1 MKRFPN
7 NDVLLPRIA
16 CQGPATSFL
25 ARLSRTAMQQ
35 ICGGTGKPRM
45 AALMLATAAAM
56 ALPVPTFTSVAEA
69 QSNSSGAKV
78 TITEFSVETLTSD
91 AERQAAE
98 SADAQ
103 AADNDAG
110 QVDLLSVVTD
120 NTTETSATITAEE
133 EEETDGR
140 SISSIDE
147 AVSLITVDTS
157 QTQSNAAPSPD
168 AQAQGDVTIDTDA
181 GADQRVDGGVTG
193 AETAAETAPLAGTP
207 ADGAADPSIASTDD
221 RDTEDDTSRVSLVRT
236 SVPYTGVA
244 DVGAEPSA
252 DSSLTR
258 VIWRGTTAAAL
269 MGLADANY
277 ANGGSPA
284 LAALAGD
291 VMAIRA
297 EPPAEIDGQDSAF
310 VMARLAWLG
319 AAGRSQDIGKL
330 VSGLPNDPDWLEWKK
345 WQVTTQLSE
354 MRDDEA
360 CRSVMYFAGQ
370 TLEPFWHKAKVICS
384 AVQGDATGARFAA
397 DLLQAMGQD
406 DPVFRALVDLL
417 LDGID
422 VPEIDPALLEPL
434 HIVLMEAAH
443 HPIGIGGLD
452 AMPAAS
458 LQSVTSLLHL
468 EDEARLIRAYRALQG
483 GFLTHQDVAKQWR
496 LAAVDAGDMS
506 MALARHESMPTALTR
521 ALLWRALDNEKT
533 ASRLVMIA
541 AAMDVDAAE
550 GAGMLMAPLYAELAR
565 EALGFK
571 GVETLLSD
579 AGAPLA
585 AKIALLLAAASNSAD
600 AGPSGADLFGA
611 GSVMPAGLD
620 TAIFD
625 ALAGVSSMM
634 AGGPMD
640 SAALDQLDI
649 WHLLPLFERRVGADA
664 ATAMPVNWLSLDS
677 AAARAPASFV
687 SISPVWM
694 RALEQA
700 ADDRRVGETVLI
712 AQRIVS
718 AQGLSQLHPADAARI
733 HAALMTIG
741 QTAVANAVAND
752 ILSAHLLDASLAI
765 DIDNLPLLEMAATA
779 SGEGVASG
787 DTVAATEATTNDDF
801 VDASQTEAGDA
812 GSQDS
817 DN

>member
-7 NDVLLPRIA
+7 NYVLSQHFA
-16 CQGPATSFL
+16 YQGVGTSIL
-25 ARLSRTAMQQ
+25 TLLSWTSIQQ
-35 ICGGTGKPRM
+35 NRGGSGKARM

-56 ALPVPTFTSVAEA
+56 ALPVSTFTSVAEA

-78 TITEFSVETLTSD
+78 TITEFSVEALTSD

-98 SADAQ
+98 RADAQ
-103 AADNDAG
+103 AADSDAG

-120 NTTETSATITAEE
+120 NTTETSATTTADEGG
-133 EEETDGR
+133 ETDGR

-157 QTQSNAAPSPD
+157 QTQSNAATSSD
-168 AQAQGDVTIDTDA
+168 APTQSDVTVDTDANADQGADGDVTGT
-181 GADQRVDGGVTG
+181 
-193 AETAAETAPLAGTP
+193 ETATETAPLAGTDP
-207 ADGAADPSIASTDD
+207 DGAADTAIAGTDD
-221 RDTEDDTSRVSLVRT
+221 GDTEDDTSRVSLVRT

-252 DSSLTR
+252 GSSLTR

-269 MGLADANY
+269 MDLADANS
-277 ANGGSPA
+277 AGGGSQA

-291 VMAIRA
+291 VMALRA
-297 EPPAEIDGQDSAF
+297 EPPAEIDGRDTAF

-330 VSGLPNDPDWLEWKK
+330 VSGLPNDPEWLEWKK

-360 CRSVMYFAGQ
+360 CRTVMYFAGQ

-443 HPIGIGGLD
+443 HPIGIGGLE
-452 AMPAAS
+452 AMPSAS

-521 ALLWRALDNEKT
+521 ALLWRALDSEKT

-565 EALGFK
+565 EALGFE
-571 GVETLLSD
+571 GAATLLSD
-579 AGAPLA
+579 TGAPLA

-600 AGPSGADLFGA
+600 AGPSDT

-620 TAIFD
+620 TAMVD
-625 ALAGVSSMM
+625 ALAGVSAMM
-634 AGGPMD
+634 AGGPLD

-687 SISPVWM
+687 SVSPVWM

-700 ADDRRVGETVLI
+700 ADDGRVGETVLI

-741 QTAVANAVAND
+741 QAAVANAVAND

-765 DIDNLPLLEMAATA
+765 DIDTLPLLEMAATA
-779 SGEGVASG
+779 SGDGVANG
-787 DTVAATEATTNDDF
+787 DTVAATGTATNEDV
-801 VDASQTEAGDA
+801 VDATQTEAGDA

>member
-1 MKRFPN
+1 MKSFPN
-7 NDVLLPRIA
+7 NYVLSQHIA
-16 CQGPATSFL
+16 YQGVATSIL
-25 ARLSRTAMQQ
+25 SLLSRTAKQQ
-35 ICGGTGKPRM
+35 NRGGPRKARM
-45 AALMLATAAAM
+45 AALMMATAAAM
-56 ALPVPTFTSVAEA
+56 AFPVPTFTSLAEA
-69 QSNSSGAKV
+69 QSNTSSTKV
-78 TITEFSVETLTSD
+78 TITEFSVEALTSD

-98 SADAQ
+98 RADAQ
-103 AADNDAG
+103 AADSDAG
-110 QVDLLSVVTD
+110 QVDLLSVVMD
-120 NTTETSATITAEE
+120 NTTETTATTTADERG
-133 EEETDGR
+133 ETDGR

-157 QTQSNAAPSPD
+157 QTQSNAATSSDVPKQSEVTVDID
-168 AQAQGDVTIDTDA
+168 ANADQGADGDVTST
-181 GADQRVDGGVTG
+181 
-193 AETAAETAPLAGTP
+193 ETAAEKAPLAG
-207 ADGAADPSIASTDD
+207 ADPDSAAETATLGTDD

-244 DVGAEPSA
+244 VVGAEPSA

-269 MGLADANY
+269 MDLADANY
-277 ANGGSPA
+277 ASGGSQA

-291 VMAIRA
+291 VMAMRA
-297 EPPAEIDGQDSAF
+297 EPPAEIDGRDTAF
-310 VMARLAWLG
+310 VMVRLAWLG

-330 VSGLPNDPDWLEWKK
+330 VTGLPNDPEWLEWKK

-443 HPIGIGGLD
+443 HPIGIGGLE
-452 AMPAAS
+452 AMPSAS

-483 GFLTHQDVAKQWR
+483 GFLTHHDVAKQWR

-521 ALLWRALDNEKT
+521 ALLWRALDSEKT

-541 AAMDVDAAE
+541 AAMDIDAAE
-550 GAGMLMAPLYAELAR
+550 GVGMLMAPLYAELAR
-565 EALGFK
+565 EALGFE
-571 GVETLLSD
+571 GAATLLSD
-579 AGAPLA
+579 TGAPLA
-585 AKIALLLAAASNSAD
+585 VKIALLLAAASNSAD
-600 AGPSGADLFGA
+600 AGQSDTGTM
-611 GSVMPAGLD
+611 MPAGLD
-620 TAIFD
+620 AAMVD
-625 ALAGVSSMM
+625 ALAGVSAMI
-634 AGGPMD
+634 AGGPLD
-640 SAALDQLDI
+640 IAALDQLDI
-649 WHLLPLFERRVGADA
+649 WHLLPLFERRVGAKA
-664 ATAMPVNWLSLDS
+664 ATEMPVNWLSLDS

-700 ADDRRVGETVLI
+700 ADDGRVGETVLI

-718 AQGLSQLHPADAARI
+718 AQGLSQLHPADSARI

-741 QTAVANAVAND
+741 QARVANAVAND

-765 DIDNLPLLEMAATA
+765 DIETLSLLEIAATTL
-779 SGEGVASG
+779 GNGVANG
-787 DTVAATEATTNDDF
+787 DTVAATGTATNEDV
-801 VDASQTEAGDA
+801 VDATQTEAGDA
-812 GSQDS
+812 GSQDI

>member
-7 NDVLLPRIA
+7 NYVLSQHFA
-16 CQGPATSFL
+16 YQGVATSIL
-25 ARLSRTAMQQ
+25 TLLSRTAIQQ
-35 ICGGTGKPRM
+35 NRGGSGKARM

-56 ALPVPTFTSVAEA
+56 ALSVPTFTSVAEA

-78 TITEFSVETLTSD
+78 TITEFSVEALTSD

-98 SADAQ
+98 RADAQ
-103 AADNDAG
+103 AAESDAG

-120 NTTETSATITAEE
+120 NTTETSATTTADEGG
-133 EEETDGR
+133 ETDGR

-157 QTQSNAAPSPD
+157 QTQSNAATSSDTPTQSDVTVDTD
-168 AQAQGDVTIDTDA
+168 ANADRGADGDVTGT
-181 GADQRVDGGVTG
+181 
-193 AETAAETAPLAGTP
+193 ETATETAPLAGAGP
-207 ADGAADPSIASTDD
+207 DGAADTAIAGTDD
-221 RDTEDDTSRVSLVRT
+221 GDMEDDTSRVSLVRT

-244 DVGAEPSA
+244 DVGAEPAA
-252 DSSLTR
+252 DGSLTR

-269 MGLADANY
+269 MDLADANS
-277 ANGGSPA
+277 AGGGSQA

-291 VMAIRA
+291 VMALRA
-297 EPPAEIDGQDSAF
+297 EPPAEIDGRDTAF

-330 VSGLPNDPDWLEWKK
+330 VSGLPNDPEWLEWKK

-360 CRSVMYFAGQ
+360 CRTVMYFAGQ

-443 HPIGIGGLD
+443 HPIGVGGLE
-452 AMPAAS
+452 AMPSAS

-521 ALLWRALDNEKT
+521 ALLWRALDSEKT

-565 EALGFK
+565 EALGFE
-571 GVETLLSD
+571 GAATLLSD
-579 AGAPLA
+579 TGAPLA

-600 AGPSGADLFGA
+600 AGPSDT

-620 TAIFD
+620 TAMVD
-625 ALAGVSSMM
+625 ALAGVSAMM
-634 AGGPMD
+634 AGGPLD

-649 WHLLPLFERRVGADA
+649 WHLLPLFERRLGADA

-687 SISPVWM
+687 SVSPVWM

-700 ADDRRVGETVLI
+700 ADDGRVGETVLI

-741 QTAVANAVAND
+741 QAAVANAVAND

-765 DIDNLPLLEMAATA
+765 DIDTLRLLEMAATA
-779 SGEGVASG
+779 SGDGVANG
-787 DTVAATEATTNDDF
+787 DTVAATGTVTNEDV
-801 VDASQTEAGDA
+801 VDPTQTEAGDA

>member
-7 NDVLLPRIA
+7 NYVLSQHIA
-16 CQGPATSFL
+16 YQGVTTSIL
-25 ARLSRTAMQQ
+25 ALLSVAGIQQ
-35 ICGGTGKPRM
+35 NRGGSGKARM
-45 AALMLATAAAM
+45 AALMLATAAGM
-56 ALPVPTFTSVAEA
+56 ALPVPTFTSIAEA
-69 QSNSSGAKV
+69 QSNTSGAKV
-78 TITEFSVETLTSD
+78 TITEFSVEALTSD

-98 SADAQ
+98 RAGAQ
-103 AADNDAG
+103 AADSDLG

-120 NTTETSATITAEE
+120 NTTETSATTTADEGGD
-133 EEETDGR
+133 TDGH

-157 QTQSNAAPSPD
+157 QTQSNAATSSD
-168 AQAQGDVTIDTDA
+168 APTQSEVTVDTDANADQGADGDVTGT
-181 GADQRVDGGVTG
+181 
-193 AETAAETAPLAGTP
+193 ETAAETAPLLGADSDGTAETATAGTD
-207 ADGAADPSIASTDD
+207 DG
-221 RDTEDDTSRVSLVRT
+221 DTEDDTSRVSLVRT
-236 SVPYTGVA
+236 SVSYTGVA
-244 DVGAEPSA
+244 DVGAEPLA

-258 VIWRGTTAAAL
+258 VLWRGTTAAAL
-269 MGLADANY
+269 MDLADANY
-277 ANGGSPA
+277 AGGGSQA
-284 LAALAGD
+284 LATLAGD
-291 VMAIRA
+291 VMALRA
-297 EPPAEIDGQDSAF
+297 EPPAEIDGRDAAF

-330 VSGLPNDPDWLEWKK
+330 VSGLPNDPEWLEWKK

-360 CRSVMYFAGQ
+360 CSTVMYFAGQ
-370 TLEPFWHKAKVICS
+370 TLETFWHKAKVICS

-422 VPEIDPALLEPL
+422 VPEIDAALLEPL

-443 HPIGIGGLD
+443 HPIGIGGLE
-452 AMPAAS
+452 AMPSAS
-458 LQSVTSLLHL
+458 LQSITSLLHL
-468 EDEARLIRAYRALQG
+468 EDEARLIRASRALKG

-496 LAAVDAGDMS
+496 LAAVNAGDMS

-521 ALLWRALDNEKT
+521 ALLWCALDSEKT

-541 AAMDVDAAE
+541 AAMDVDVAE

-565 EALGFK
+565 EALSFEGAT
-571 GVETLLSD
+571 TLLSD
-579 AGAPLA
+579 TGAPLA

-600 AGPSGADLFGA
+600 VGPSDT

-620 TAIFD
+620 TATVD
-625 ALAGVSSMM
+625 ALAGLSAMM
-634 AGGPMD
+634 AGGPLD

-649 WHLLPLFERRVGADA
+649 WHLLPLFERRVGSDA
-664 ATAMPVNWLSLDS
+664 ATAMPVNWLSLSS

-687 SISPVWM
+687 SVSPVWM

-700 ADDRRVGETVLI
+700 ADDGRVGETVLI

-741 QTAVANAVAND
+741 QAGVANAVAND

-765 DIDNLPLLEMAATA
+765 DIDALPLLEMVAKV
-779 SGEGVASG
+779 SGDGVANG
-787 DTVAATEATTNDDF
+787 DTVAATGTATNED
-801 VDASQTEAGDA
+801 VLDATQTEAGDA

>member
-1 MKRFPN
+1 
-7 NDVLLPRIA
+7 
-16 CQGPATSFL
+16 
-25 ARLSRTAMQQ
+25 
-35 ICGGTGKPRM
+35 
-45 AALMLATAAAM
+45 M
-56 ALPVPTFTSVAEA
+56 ALPVSTFTSVAEA
-69 QSNSSGAKV
+69 QSNRSGAKV
-78 TITEFSVETLTSD
+78 TITEFSVEALTSD

-98 SADAQ
+98 RADAQ
-103 AADNDAG
+103 AADSDAG

-120 NTTETSATITAEE
+120 NTTETSATTTADEGG
-133 EEETDGR
+133 ETDGR

-157 QTQSNAAPSPD
+157 QTQSNAATSSD
-168 AQAQGDVTIDTDA
+168 APTQSDVTVDTDANADQGSDGDVT
-181 GADQRVDGGVTG
+181 G
-193 AETAAETAPLAGTP
+193 
-207 ADGAADPSIASTDD
+207 TDD
-221 RDTEDDTSRVSLVRT
+221 GDTEDDTSRVSLVRT

-244 DVGAEPSA
+244 DVGAEPAA
-252 DSSLTR
+252 DGSLTR

-269 MGLADANY
+269 MDLADANS
-277 ANGGSPA
+277 AGGGSQA

-291 VMAIRA
+291 VMALRA
-297 EPPAEIDGQDSAF
+297 EPPAEIDGRDTAF

-330 VSGLPNDPDWLEWKK
+330 VSGLPNDPEWLEWKK

-360 CRSVMYFAGQ
+360 CRTVMYFAGQ

-422 VPEIDPALLEPL
+422 VPEIDLALLEPL

-443 HPIGIGGLD
+443 HPIGVGGLE
-452 AMPAAS
+452 AMPSAS

-521 ALLWRALDNEKT
+521 ALLWRALDSEKT

-565 EALGFK
+565 EALGFE
-571 GVETLLSD
+571 GAATLLSD
-579 AGAPLA
+579 TGAPLA

-600 AGPSGADLFGA
+600 AGPSDT

-620 TAIFD
+620 TAMVD
-625 ALAGVSSMM
+625 ALAGVSAMM
-634 AGGPMD
+634 AGGPLD

-687 SISPVWM
+687 SVSPVWM

-700 ADDRRVGETVLI
+700 ADDGRVGETVLI

-718 AQGLSQLHPADAARI
+718 AQGLSQLHPADAARV

-741 QTAVANAVAND
+741 QAAVANAVAND

-765 DIDNLPLLEMAATA
+765 DIDTLPLLEMAATA
-779 SGEGVASG
+779 SGDGVANG
-787 DTVAATEATTNDDF
+787 DTVAATGTATNEDV
-801 VDASQTEAGDA
+801 VDATQTEAGDA

>member
-7 NDVLLPRIA
+7 NYVLSQHFA
-16 CQGPATSFL
+16 YQVVATSIL
-25 ARLSRTAMQQ
+25 TLLSRTAIQQ
-35 ICGGTGKPRM
+35 NRGGSGKARM

-56 ALPVPTFTSVAEA
+56 ALPVSTFTSVAEA

-78 TITEFSVETLTSD
+78 TITEFSVEALTSD

-98 SADAQ
+98 RADAQ
-103 AADNDAG
+103 AADSDAG

-120 NTTETSATITAEE
+120 NTTETSATTTADEGG
-133 EEETDGR
+133 ETDGR

-157 QTQSNAAPSPD
+157 QTQSNAATSSD
-168 AQAQGDVTIDTDA
+168 APTQSDVTVDTDTNADQGSDGDVT
-181 GADQRVDGGVTG
+181 G
-193 AETAAETAPLAGTP
+193 
-207 ADGAADPSIASTDD
+207 TDD
-221 RDTEDDTSRVSLVRT
+221 GDTEDDTSRVSLVRT

-244 DVGAEPSA
+244 DVGAEPAA

-269 MGLADANY
+269 MDLADANS
-277 ANGGSPA
+277 AGGGSQA

-291 VMAIRA
+291 VMALRA
-297 EPPAEIDGQDSAF
+297 EPPAEIDGRDTAF

-330 VSGLPNDPDWLEWKK
+330 VSGLPNDPEWLEWKK

-360 CRSVMYFAGQ
+360 CRTVMYFAGQ

-443 HPIGIGGLD
+443 HPIGVGGLE
-452 AMPAAS
+452 AMPSAS

-521 ALLWRALDNEKT
+521 ALLWRALDSEKT

-565 EALGFK
+565 EALGFE
-571 GVETLLSD
+571 GAATLLSD
-579 AGAPLA
+579 TGAPLA

-600 AGPSGADLFGA
+600 AGPSDT

-620 TAIFD
+620 TAMVD
-625 ALAGVSSMM
+625 ALAGVSAMM
-634 AGGPMD
+634 AGGPLD

-687 SISPVWM
+687 SVSPVWM

-700 ADDRRVGETVLI
+700 ADDGRVGETVLI

-741 QTAVANAVAND
+741 QAAVANAVAND

-765 DIDNLPLLEMAATA
+765 DIDTLPLLEMAATA
-779 SGEGVASG
+779 SGDGVANG
-787 DTVAATEATTNDDF
+787 DTVAATGTATNEDV
-801 VDASQTEAGDA
+801 VDATQTEAGDA

>member
-1 MKRFPN
+1 MDTDAN
-7 NDVLLPRIA
+7 AD
-16 CQGPATSFL
+16 QG
-25 ARLSRTAMQQ
+25 
-35 ICGGTGKPRM
+35 
-45 AALMLATAAAM
+45 
-56 ALPVPTFTSVAEA
+56 
-69 QSNSSGAKV
+69 
-78 TITEFSVETLTSD
+78 
-91 AERQAAE
+91 
-98 SADAQ
+98 AD
-103 AADNDAG
+103 
-110 QVDLLSVVTD
+110 
-120 NTTETSATITAEE
+120 
-133 EEETDGR
+133 
-140 SISSIDE
+140 
-147 AVSLITVDTS
+147 
-157 QTQSNAAPSPD
+157 
-168 AQAQGDVTIDTDA
+168 GDVTGT
-181 GADQRVDGGVTG
+181 
-193 AETAAETAPLAGTP
+193 ETATETAPLAGTDP
-207 ADGAADPSIASTDD
+207 DGAADTAIAGTDD
-221 RDTEDDTSRVSLVRT
+221 GDTEDDTSRVSLVRT

-244 DVGAEPSA
+244 DVGAEPAA
-252 DSSLTR
+252 DGSLTR

-269 MGLADANY
+269 MDLADANS
-277 ANGGSPA
+277 AGGGSQA

-291 VMAIRA
+291 VMALRA
-297 EPPAEIDGQDSAF
+297 EPPAEIDGRDTAF

-330 VSGLPNDPDWLEWKK
+330 VSGLPNDPEWLEWKK

-360 CRSVMYFAGQ
+360 CRTVMYFAGQ

-443 HPIGIGGLD
+443 HPIGVGGLE
-452 AMPAAS
+452 AMPSAS

-521 ALLWRALDNEKT
+521 ALLWRALDSEKT

-565 EALGFK
+565 EALGFE
-571 GVETLLSD
+571 GAATLLSD
-579 AGAPLA
+579 TGAPLA

-600 AGPSGADLFGA
+600 AGPSDT

-620 TAIFD
+620 TAMVD
-625 ALAGVSSMM
+625 ALAGVSAMM
-634 AGGPMD
+634 AGGPLD

-687 SISPVWM
+687 SVSPVWM

-700 ADDRRVGETVLI
+700 ADDGRVGETVLI

-741 QTAVANAVAND
+741 QAAVANAVAND

-765 DIDNLPLLEMAATA
+765 DIDTLPLLEMAATA
-779 SGEGVASG
+779 SGDGVANG
-787 DTVAATEATTNDDF
+787 DTVAATGTATNEDV
-801 VDASQTEAGDA
+801 VDATQTEAGDA

>member
-7 NDVLLPRIA
+7 NYVLSQHFA
-16 CQGPATSFL
+16 YQGVATSIL
-25 ARLSRTAMQQ
+25 TLLSRTAIQQ
-35 ICGGTGKPRM
+35 NRGGSGKARM

-56 ALPVPTFTSVAEA
+56 ALPVSTFTSVAEA

-78 TITEFSVETLTSD
+78 TITEFSVEALTSD

-98 SADAQ
+98 RADAQ
-103 AADNDAG
+103 AADSDAG

-120 NTTETSATITAEE
+120 NTTETSATTTADEGG
-133 EEETDGR
+133 ETDGR

-157 QTQSNAAPSPD
+157 QTQSNAATSSD
-168 AQAQGDVTIDTDA
+168 APTQSDVTVDTDANADQGADGDVTGT
-181 GADQRVDGGVTG
+181 
-193 AETAAETAPLAGTP
+193 ETATETAPLAGTDP
-207 ADGAADPSIASTDD
+207 DGAADTAIAGTDD
-221 RDTEDDTSRVSLVRT
+221 GDTEDDTSRVSLVRT

-244 DVGAEPSA
+244 DVGAEPAA
-252 DSSLTR
+252 DGSLTR

-269 MGLADANY
+269 MDLADANS
-277 ANGGSPA
+277 AGGGSQA

-291 VMAIRA
+291 VMALRA
-297 EPPAEIDGQDSAF
+297 EPPAEIDGRDTAF

-330 VSGLPNDPDWLEWKK
+330 VSGLPNDPEWLEWKK

-360 CRSVMYFAGQ
+360 CRTVMYFAGQ

-443 HPIGIGGLD
+443 HPIGIGGLE
-452 AMPAAS
+452 AMPSAS

-521 ALLWRALDNEKT
+521 ALLWRALDSEKT

-565 EALGFK
+565 EALGFE
-571 GVETLLSD
+571 GAATLLSD
-579 AGAPLA
+579 TGAPLA

-600 AGPSGADLFGA
+600 AG
-611 GSVMPAGLD
+611 SVMPAGLD
-620 TAIFD
+620 TAMVD
-625 ALAGVSSMM
+625 ALAGVSAMM
-634 AGGPMD
+634 AGGPLD

-687 SISPVWM
+687 SVSPVWM

-700 ADDRRVGETVLI
+700 ADDGRVGETVLI

-741 QTAVANAVAND
+741 QAAVANAVAND

-765 DIDNLPLLEMAATA
+765 DIDTLPLLEMAATA
-779 SGEGVASG
+779 SGDGVANG
-787 DTVAATEATTNDDF
+787 DTVAATGTATNEDV
-801 VDASQTEAGDA
+801 VDATQTEAGDA

>member
-7 NDVLLPRIA
+7 NYVLSQHFA
-16 CQGPATSFL
+16 YQGVATSIL
-25 ARLSRTAMQQ
+25 TLLSWTAIQQ
-35 ICGGTGKPRM
+35 NRGGSGKARM

-56 ALPVPTFTSVAEA
+56 ALPVSTFTSVAEA

-78 TITEFSVETLTSD
+78 TITEFSVEALTSD

-98 SADAQ
+98 RADAQ
-103 AADNDAG
+103 AADSDAG

-120 NTTETSATITAEE
+120 NTTETSATTTADEGG
-133 EEETDGR
+133 ETDGR

-157 QTQSNAAPSPD
+157 QTQSNAATSSD
-168 AQAQGDVTIDTDA
+168 APTQSDVTVDTDANADQGADGDVT
-181 GADQRVDGGVTG
+181 G
-193 AETAAETAPLAGTP
+193 
-207 ADGAADPSIASTDD
+207 TDD
-221 RDTEDDTSRVSLVRT
+221 GDTEDDTSRVSLVRT

-244 DVGAEPSA
+244 DVGAEPAA

-269 MGLADANY
+269 MDLADANF
-277 ANGGSPA
+277 AGGGSQA

-291 VMAIRA
+291 VMALRA
-297 EPPAEIDGQDSAF
+297 EPPAEIDGRDTAF

-330 VSGLPNDPDWLEWKK
+330 VSGLPNDPEWLEWKK

-360 CRSVMYFAGQ
+360 CRTVMYFAGQ

-443 HPIGIGGLD
+443 HPIGVGGLE
-452 AMPAAS
+452 AMPSAS

-521 ALLWRALDNEKT
+521 ALLWRALDSEKT

-565 EALGFK
+565 EALGFE
-571 GVETLLSD
+571 GAATLLSD
-579 AGAPLA
+579 TGAPLA
-585 AKIALLLAAASNSAD
+585 AKIALLLVADSNSAD
-600 AGPSGADLFGA
+600 AGPSDT

-620 TAIFD
+620 TAMVD
-625 ALAGVSSMM
+625 ALAGVSAMM
-634 AGGPMD
+634 AGGPLD

-687 SISPVWM
+687 SVSPVWM

-700 ADDRRVGETVLI
+700 ADDGRVGETVLI

-741 QTAVANAVAND
+741 QAAVANAVAND

-765 DIDNLPLLEMAATA
+765 DIDTLPLLEMAATA
-779 SGEGVASG
+779 SGDGVANG
-787 DTVAATEATTNDDF
+787 DTVAATGTATNEDV
-801 VDASQTEAGDA
+801 VDATQTEAGDA

>member
-7 NDVLLPRIA
+7 NYVLSQHFA
-16 CQGPATSFL
+16 YQGVATSIL
-25 ARLSRTAMQQ
+25 TLLSWTAIQQ
-35 ICGGTGKPRM
+35 NRGGSGKARM

-56 ALPVPTFTSVAEA
+56 ALPVSTFTSVAEA

-78 TITEFSVETLTSD
+78 TITEFSVEALTSD

-98 SADAQ
+98 RADAQ
-103 AADNDAG
+103 AADSDAG

-120 NTTETSATITAEE
+120 NTTETSATTTADEGG
-133 EEETDGR
+133 ETDGR

-157 QTQSNAAPSPD
+157 QTQSNAATSSD
-168 AQAQGDVTIDTDA
+168 APTQSDVTVDTDANADQGSDGDVT
-181 GADQRVDGGVTG
+181 G
-193 AETAAETAPLAGTP
+193 
-207 ADGAADPSIASTDD
+207 TDD
-221 RDTEDDTSRVSLVRT
+221 GDTEDDTSRVSLVRT

-244 DVGAEPSA
+244 DVGAEPAA
-252 DSSLTR
+252 DGSLTR

-269 MGLADANY
+269 MDLADANS
-277 ANGGSPA
+277 AGGGSQA

-291 VMAIRA
+291 VMALRA
-297 EPPAEIDGQDSAF
+297 EPPAEIDGRDTAF

-330 VSGLPNDPDWLEWKK
+330 VSGLPNDPEWLEWKK

-360 CRSVMYFAGQ
+360 CRTVMYFAGQ

-406 DPVFRALVDLL
+406 DPVFRTLVDLL

-443 HPIGIGGLD
+443 HPIGVGGLE
-452 AMPAAS
+452 AMPSAS

-521 ALLWRALDNEKT
+521 ALLWRALDSEKT

-565 EALGFK
+565 EALGFE
-571 GVETLLSD
+571 GAATLLSD
-579 AGAPLA
+579 TGAPLA

-600 AGPSGADLFGA
+600 AGPSDT

-620 TAIFD
+620 TAMVD
-625 ALAGVSSMM
+625 ALAGVSAMM
-634 AGGPMD
+634 AGGPLD

-687 SISPVWM
+687 SVSPVWM

-700 ADDRRVGETVLI
+700 ADDGRVGETVLI

-741 QTAVANAVAND
+741 QAAVANAVAND

-765 DIDNLPLLEMAATA
+765 DIDTLPLLEMAATA
-779 SGEGVASG
+779 SGDGVANG
-787 DTVAATEATTNDDF
+787 DTVAATGTATNEDV
-801 VDASQTEAGDA
+801 VDATQTEAGDA

>member
-1 MKRFPN
+1 MKSFPN
-7 NDVLLPRIA
+7 NYGLSQDIA
-16 CQGPATSFL
+16 YRGVATSFL
-25 ARLSRTAMQQ
+25 ALMSRTGMQQ
-35 ICGGTGKPRM
+35 TCSITGKARM
-45 AALMLATAAAM
+45 AALVLATAAA
-56 ALPVPTFTSVAEA
+56 AAFLGPTITSVAQA
-69 QSNSSGAKV
+69 QSNSTGATV
-78 TITEFSVETLTSD
+78 TITEFSVEALTSD

-98 SADAQ
+98 RADKL
-103 AADNDAG
+103 AAGSDAG
-110 QVDLLSVVTD
+110 QVDLLSAVRD
-120 NTTETSATITAEE
+120 NTTETPVTTASDDSKTITTTRDVGGEAA
-133 EEETDGR
+133 GR

-157 QTQSNAAPSPD
+157 QTKSNAATEPD
-168 AQAQGDVTIDTDA
+168 APTQTELTVGTDS
-181 GADQRVDGGVTG
+181 
-193 AETAAETAPLAGTP
+193 GTTP
-207 ADGAADPSIASTDD
+207 FVGTSSDGAADSATESTFNLY
-221 RDTEDDTSRVSLVRT
+221 TEDDTSRVSLVRT

-244 DVGAEPSA
+244 DVGAEPPA
-252 DSSLTR
+252 ESSLTR

-269 MGLADANY
+269 MDLADANY
-277 ANGGSPA
+277 ASGGSPA

-291 VMAIRA
+291 VLAMRA
-297 EPPAEIDGQDSAF
+297 EPPAEIDGRDTAF

-330 VSGLPNDPDWLEWKK
+330 VSGLPNDPEWLEWKK

-384 AVQGDATGARFAA
+384 AVQGDSTGARFAA

-406 DPVFRALVDLL
+406 DRVFRALVDLL

-443 HPIGIGGLD
+443 YPIGIGGLD
-452 AMPAAS
+452 VMPAAS
-458 LQSVTSLLHL
+458 MQSVTSLLHL

-506 MALARHESMPTALTR
+506 MALARHESKPTTLTR
-521 ALLWRALDNEKT
+521 ALLWRALDSEKT

-565 EALGFK
+565 EALGFE
-571 GVETLLSD
+571 GATTLLSV
-579 AGAPLA
+579 AGEPLA

-600 AGPSGADLFGA
+600 TGLSDT
-611 GSVMPAGLD
+611 GSVTPAGLD
-620 TAIFD
+620 PATTN
-625 ALAGVSSMM
+625 ALAGVSAMM
-634 AGGPMD
+634 AGGSLD

-649 WHLLPLFERRVGADA
+649 WHLLPLFERRIDGDA
-664 ATAMPVNWLSLDS
+664 ATAMPINWLSLDS
-677 AAARAPASFV
+677 AAARSPASFV
-687 SISPVWM
+687 SVSPVWM

-700 ADDRRVGETVLI
+700 VSDGRVGETVLI
-712 AQRIVS
+712 AQRIVA

-733 HAALMTIG
+733 HAALMAIG
-741 QTAVANAVAND
+741 QAEVANAVAND

-765 DIDNLPLLEMAATA
+765 DIDSLPLRKMAATA
-779 SGEGVASG
+779 SGNGVANG
-787 DTVAATEATTNDDF
+787 DTVAATRSATNEEVVGAT
-801 VDASQTEAGDA
+801 QTESVDA

>member
-7 NDVLLPRIA
+7 NYVLSQHFA
-16 CQGPATSFL
+16 YQGVATSIL
-25 ARLSRTAMQQ
+25 TLLSWTAIQQ
-35 ICGGTGKPRM
+35 NRGGSGKARM

-56 ALPVPTFTSVAEA
+56 ALPVSTFTSVAEA

-78 TITEFSVETLTSD
+78 TITEFSVEALTSD

-98 SADAQ
+98 RADAQ
-103 AADNDAG
+103 AADSDAG

-120 NTTETSATITAEE
+120 NTTETSATTTADEGG
-133 EEETDGR
+133 ETDGR

-157 QTQSNAAPSPD
+157 QTQSNAATSSD
-168 AQAQGDVTIDTDA
+168 APTQSDVTVDTDANADQGSDGDVT
-181 GADQRVDGGVTG
+181 G
-193 AETAAETAPLAGTP
+193 
-207 ADGAADPSIASTDD
+207 TDD
-221 RDTEDDTSRVSLVRT
+221 GDTEDDISRVSLVRT

-244 DVGAEPSA
+244 DVGAEPAA

-269 MGLADANY
+269 MDLADANS
-277 ANGGSPA
+277 AGGGSQA

-291 VMAIRA
+291 VMALRA
-297 EPPAEIDGQDSAF
+297 EPPAEIDGRDTAF

-330 VSGLPNDPDWLEWKK
+330 VSGLPNDPEWLEWKK

-360 CRSVMYFAGQ
+360 CRTVMYFAGQ

-417 LDGID
+417 LDGIS

-443 HPIGIGGLD
+443 HPIGVGGLE
-452 AMPAAS
+452 AMPSAS

-521 ALLWRALDNEKT
+521 ALLWRALDSEKT

-565 EALGFK
+565 EALGFE
-571 GVETLLSD
+571 GAATLLSD
-579 AGAPLA
+579 TGAPLA

-600 AGPSGADLFGA
+600 AGPSDT

-620 TAIFD
+620 TAMVH
-625 ALAGVSSMM
+625 ALAGVSAMM
-634 AGGPMD
+634 AGGPLD

-687 SISPVWM
+687 SVSPVWM

-700 ADDRRVGETVLI
+700 ADDGRVGETVLI

-741 QTAVANAVAND
+741 QAAVANAVAND

-765 DIDNLPLLEMAATA
+765 DIDTLPLLEMAATA
-779 SGEGVASG
+779 SGDGVANG
-787 DTVAATEATTNDDF
+787 DTVAATGTATNEDV
-801 VDASQTEAGDA
+801 VDATQTEAGDA

>member
-7 NDVLLPRIA
+7 NYVLSQHFA
-16 CQGPATSFL
+16 YQGVATSIL
-25 ARLSRTAMQQ
+25 TLLSWTAIQQ
-35 ICGGTGKPRM
+35 NRGGSGKARM

-56 ALPVPTFTSVAEA
+56 ALSVPTFTSVAEA

-78 TITEFSVETLTSD
+78 TITEFSVEALTSD
-91 AERQAAE
+91 AERKAAE
-98 SADAQ
+98 RADAQ
-103 AADNDAG
+103 AADSDAG

-120 NTTETSATITAEE
+120 NTTETSATTTADEGG
-133 EEETDGR
+133 ETDGR

-157 QTQSNAAPSPD
+157 QTQSNAATSSD
-168 AQAQGDVTIDTDA
+168 APTQSDVTVDTDANADQGADGDVTGT
-181 GADQRVDGGVTG
+181 
-193 AETAAETAPLAGTP
+193 ETATETAPLAGTDP
-207 ADGAADPSIASTDD
+207 DGAADTAIAGTDD
-221 RDTEDDTSRVSLVRT
+221 GDTEDDTSRVSLVRT

-244 DVGAEPSA
+244 DVGAEPAA

-269 MGLADANY
+269 MDLADANS
-277 ANGGSPA
+277 AGGGSQA

-291 VMAIRA
+291 VMALRA
-297 EPPAEIDGQDSAF
+297 EPPAEIDGRDTAF

-330 VSGLPNDPDWLEWKK
+330 VSGLPNDPEWLEWKK

-360 CRSVMYFAGQ
+360 CRTVMYFAGQ

-443 HPIGIGGLD
+443 HPIGVGGLE
-452 AMPAAS
+452 AMPSAS

-521 ALLWRALDNEKT
+521 ALLWRALDSEKT

-565 EALGFK
+565 EALGFE
-571 GVETLLSD
+571 GAATLLSD
-579 AGAPLA
+579 TGAPLA

-600 AGPSGADLFGA
+600 AGPSDT

-620 TAIFD
+620 TAMVD
-625 ALAGVSSMM
+625 ALAGVSAMM
-634 AGGPMD
+634 AGGPLD

-687 SISPVWM
+687 SVSPVWM

-700 ADDRRVGETVLI
+700 ADDGRVGETVLI

-741 QTAVANAVAND
+741 QAAVANAVAND

-765 DIDNLPLLEMAATA
+765 DIDTLPLLEMAATA
-779 SGEGVASG
+779 SGDGVANG
-787 DTVAATEATTNDDF
+787 DTVAATGTATNEDV
-801 VDASQTEAGDA
+801 VDATQTEAGDA

>member
-7 NDVLLPRIA
+7 NYVLSQHFA
-16 CQGPATSFL
+16 YQGVATSML
-25 ARLSRTAMQQ
+25 TLLSWTAIQQ
-35 ICGGTGKPRM
+35 NRGGSGKARM

-56 ALPVPTFTSVAEA
+56 ALPVSTFTSVAEA

-78 TITEFSVETLTSD
+78 TITEFSVEALTSD

-98 SADAQ
+98 RADAQ
-103 AADNDAG
+103 AADSDAG

-120 NTTETSATITAEE
+120 NTTETSATTTADEGG
-133 EEETDGR
+133 ETDGR

-157 QTQSNAAPSPD
+157 QTQSNAATSSD
-168 AQAQGDVTIDTDA
+168 APTQSDVTVDTDANADQGSDGDVT
-181 GADQRVDGGVTG
+181 G
-193 AETAAETAPLAGTP
+193 
-207 ADGAADPSIASTDD
+207 TDD
-221 RDTEDDTSRVSLVRT
+221 GDTEDDASRVSLVRT

-244 DVGAEPSA
+244 DVGAEPAA
-252 DSSLTR
+252 DGSLTR

-269 MGLADANY
+269 MDLADANS
-277 ANGGSPA
+277 AGGGSQA

-291 VMAIRA
+291 VMALRA
-297 EPPAEIDGQDSAF
+297 EPPAEIDGRDTAF

-330 VSGLPNDPDWLEWKK
+330 VSGLPNDPEWLEWKK

-360 CRSVMYFAGQ
+360 CRTVMYFAGQ

-443 HPIGIGGLD
+443 HPIGVGGLE
-452 AMPAAS
+452 AMPSAS

-468 EDEARLIRAYRALQG
+468 EDEARLIRAYRALKG

-521 ALLWRALDNEKT
+521 ALLWRALDSEKT

-565 EALGFK
+565 EALGFE
-571 GVETLLSD
+571 GAATLLSD
-579 AGAPLA
+579 TGAPLA

-600 AGPSGADLFGA
+600 AGPSDT

-620 TAIFD
+620 TAMVD
-625 ALAGVSSMM
+625 ALAGVSAMM
-634 AGGPMD
+634 AGGPLD
-640 SAALDQLDI
+640 SAALDQLEI

-687 SISPVWM
+687 SVSPVWM

-700 ADDRRVGETVLI
+700 ADDGRVGETVLI

-741 QTAVANAVAND
+741 QAAVANAVAND

-765 DIDNLPLLEMAATA
+765 DIDTLPLLEMAATA
-779 SGEGVASG
+779 SGDGVANG
-787 DTVAATEATTNDDF
+787 DTVAATGTATNEDV
-801 VDASQTEAGDA
+801 VDATQTEAGDA